1 MVLMLCFGPVPSR
14 RLGKS
19 IGINHIP
26 PEIYSYSCIY
36 CQLGRT
42 TTLHI
47 DRASFYTPEVL
58 MNELQKKIMQAEEH
72 QESSH
77 KGGGN
82 LCTLKKGR
90 SRMGFY

>member
-1 MVLMLCFGPVPSR
+1 
-14 RLGKS
+14 
-19 IGINHIP
+19 
-26 PEIYSYSCIY
+26 
-36 CQLGRT
+36 
-42 TTLHI
+42 
-47 DRASFYTPEVL
+47 